1 MNETMIKKHEDRLNE
16 ITGELLTIMGDSMV
30 PTAALVIAKIKKL
43 AAMMGISSVSELMS
57 YDENDLQ
64 ERFCLMPSDQQAEA
78 EGLVEEINELIEGTV
93 SQSEVMERMTQE
105 ADIIQN
111 VLAALGVD
119 PMA

>member
-1 MNETMIKKHEDRLNE
+1 MNETMIKKHEQRLSD

-30 PTAALVIAKIKKL
+30 PTVTLVIAKMKKL
-43 AAMMGISSVSELMS
+43 AAMMGLSGVSELVS
-57 YDENDLQ
+57 YDEDDLQ
-64 ERFCLMPSDQQAEA
+64 ERFCLMDEDQQAEA
-78 EGLVEEINELIEGTV
+78 EGLVEEINELIEGTL

-111 VLAALGVD
+111 VLTALGVD